1 MASRDGV
8 LRKRRAARFGRAG
21 IAIALALG
29 ILGAYLPGGPME
41 TTRKILQSSNKIVTG
56 PGTREQKLEQLKG
69 LLRDFLDTDAL
80 GRQSMGKHLD
90 GTTPEQQKRFFE
102 LFRDLF
108 VRTYVQ
114 RLLLFD
120 APDFAYGKETV
131 TGDTA
136 RIGTEIVTPNDRFA
150 VDYALQKKPSGW
162 QATDILIED
171 VSLAANFRS
180 QFDQALA
187 KSSFDE
193 LLGKLDRKLHGK
205 KD

>member
-1 MASRDGV
+1 M
-8 LRKRRAARFGRAG
+8 
-21 IAIALALG
+21 ALAVSLA
-29 ILGAYLPGGPME
+29 LAGAYVAGGPLE
-41 TTRKILQSSNKIVTG
+41 TTRKILQSSNRIVTG
-56 PGTREQKLEQLKG
+56 EGTREQKLESLKG

-90 GTTPEQQKRFFE
+90 GKTAEQQRRFFD

-120 APDFAYGKETV
+120 APDFAYGDEKV
-131 TGDTA
+131 TGDRA
-136 RIGTEIVTPNDRFA
+136 EIETEIVTPNDRFA
-150 VDYALQKKPSGW
+150 VDYALQRTGTGW

-187 KSSFDE
+187 KSSFDG
-193 LLGKLDRKLHGK
+193 LLDKLDRKLHGK